1 MSAYELVSHKELNMI
16 NCFCGFMDLSH
27 HCTQKIK
34 GTIKIIK
41 CPTDCK
47 VCEKEVDQKEYNLVR
62 CKVCEKEVD
71 QKEYNLVRWTTNH
84 DGYMVYGTCYD
95 KLGIDHIC
103 TVCFGSSF
111 YSALDEKCGYIKD

>member
-47 VCEKEVDQKEYNLVR
+47 VCEKD
-62 CKVCEKEVD
+62 VD

-84 DGYMVYGTCYD
+84 DGYTVCGTCYD
-95 KLGIDHIC
+95 KLGIDRIC
-103 TVCFGSSF
+103 TVCFCSSC
-111 YSALDEKCGYIKD
+111 YSALDEKCAYIKD